1 MYKNFFKRQW
11 IGQDMI
17 DYIKSLPRLF
27 RVTYEVAVGGRS
39 VSFPLRDEDG
49 NIVAGDDDFHAQNVV
64 SLTIHYQQEGDC
76 ERIGVFGKL
85 DKDDLNLFKKAFAK
99 LENECPK
106 SNSKV
111 RAKSLHAMQQQLR
124 DEIER
129 VTRTE
134 SFYKGKNLLINLSG
148 ANQLYRDRMVPL
160 LLRLGENCV
169 PVTVSIDIANATEE
183 QIGATLD
190 ELSMYEMER
199 DAEVSENVD
208 EF

>member
-64 SLTIHYQQEGDC
+64 SLTVHYQQEGDC

-99 LENECPK
+99 LEKECPK

-111 RAKSLHAMQQQLR
+111 QAKSLHAMQQQLR
-124 DEIER
+124 DGGYDAQIVKNETNNMFR
-129 VTRTE
+129 VVATTFDSKVDAVNSRDQIRG
-134 SFYKGKNLLINLSG
+134 SKFNPKGDAWLL
-148 ANQLYRDRMVPL
+148 Y
-160 LLRLGENCV
+160 
-169 PVTVSIDIANATEE
+169 
-183 QIGATLD
+183 
-190 ELSMYEMER
+190 
-199 DAEVSENVD
+199 NVQ
-208 EF
+208 